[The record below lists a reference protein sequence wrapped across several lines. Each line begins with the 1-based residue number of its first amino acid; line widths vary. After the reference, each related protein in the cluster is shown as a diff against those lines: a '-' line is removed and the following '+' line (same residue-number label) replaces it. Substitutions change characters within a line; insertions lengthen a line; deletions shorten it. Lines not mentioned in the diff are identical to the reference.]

1 MKIAV
6 VIPCYKVTAHI
17 GKLIPQIGA
26 DVTAIYCVDDA
37 CPDKSGDFIKKN
49 INDTRVK
56 VLYNETNQG
65 VGGAMITGYRAA
77 LADNMDIIVKL
88 DGDGQMDPALIPA
101 FTAPISEG
109 LCDYTK
115 GNRFHKLDDLEDM
128 PRIRLIGNAL
138 LSFLTKLSS
147 GYWHV
152 FDPTNGYTA
161 IHGAV
166 LRELPL
172 EKISKGYFF
181 ESDMLFRLNIT
192 NAVVRDIPMR
202 AVYEDEQSNLNI
214 RAIVFNFLAMHAKN
228 FYKRI
233 FYSYFLRDFSIASIQ
248 LLLGIAFM
256 LFGLIFGSVK
266 WWLAAEEG
274 VTASAGTVM
283 LSALPVLIGVQMILS
298 FLQFDMQSKVRP
310 PAHKDLT
317 RLAQATG
324 ISAEGRKNAA

>member
-17 GKLIPQIGA
+17 AKLIPQIGA
-26 DVTAIYCVDDA
+26 SVSAIYCVDDG
-37 CPDKSGDFIKKN
+37 CLDKSGDFIKKN
-49 INDTRVK
+49 CTDPRVK
-56 VLYNETNQG
+56 ILYNDSNQG
-65 VGGAMITGYRAA
+65 IGGAMVTGYRAA

-115 GNRFHKLDDLEDM
+115 GNRFHRLDDLEKM
-128 PRIRLIGNAL
+128 PRVRLIGNAL

-166 LRELPL
+166 LREVPL
-172 EKISKGYFF
+172 EKIDRGYFF
-181 ESDMLFRLNIT
+181 ESDMLFRLNL
-192 NAVVRDIPMR
+192 AQALVRDIPMR
-202 AVYEDEQSNLNI
+202 AVYEDEQSNLKI
-214 RAIVFNFLAMHAKN
+214 GAIVPKFLAAHARN
-228 FYKRI
+228 LYKRI
-233 FYSYFLRDFSIASIQ
+233 FYSYFLRDFSIASLQ
-248 LLLGIAFM
+248 LVLGLLLFG
-256 LFGLIFGSVK
+256 FGLIFGTLK
-266 WWLAAEEG
+266 WWQGAEAG
-274 VTASAGTVM
+274 ITASAGTVM

-298 FLQFDMQSKVRP
+298 FLQFDMQGKIRP
-310 PAHKDLT
+310 PAHKDLV
-317 RLAQATG
+317 RLAQA
-324 ISAEGRKNAA
+324 SENAATDRRNAA